1 MADRAITDYSAIVEA
16 LGADLLEI
24 VDISEAAAADQNKKI
39 TLTVL
44 FASPA
49 FSTGIGSKIV
59 CLDNA
64 VLCIDNEVV
73 TL

>member
-1 MADRAITDYSAIVEA
+1 MADRKITDYSAIIAPV
-16 LGADLLEI
+16 GTDLLEV
-24 VDISEAAAADQNKKI
+24 VDISEATAANQNKKM

-44 FASPA
+44 ASSAPFKDGVGA
-49 FSTGIGSKIV
+49 SIV
-59 CLDNA
+59 CVDNA